1 MLTFHHLKGNVLD
14 AIAALIGDRLS
25 GGAFSKLRGQW
36 ELAESMAITEMP
48 IHQDKLAKIR
58 PNFRGHWFH
67 LLKCA
72 DEYIGFAISTPIG
85 PAETDWMIE
94 SVSVAK
100 LSKQIA
106 RAITWIDKHLDD
118 GTVRILVDQRHHLH
132 ALTID
137 NGEQMWAVVAHL
149 PRKIAIRKRV
159 IYPWPKLLDLLTKES
174 PVCGIS
180 ARRRAATSE
189 SLREHS
195 TKTSSEHSGLPGR
208 GRESVSRH
216 SRDK

>member
-1 MLTFHHLKGNVLD
+1 MCTRSIPARVTARHGSIIRCSNKHTVQVGGRRHGSVSPEDDSMLTFNQPKDNVLD

-25 GGAFSKLRGQW
+25 SGIWSNL
-36 ELAESMAITEMP
+36 
-48 IHQDKLAKIR
+48 
-58 PNFRGHWFH
+58 RGHWFH

-72 DEYIGFAISTPIG
+72 DEYVGFTISTPIG

-100 LSKQIA
+100 LSNQIA
-106 RAITWIDKHLDD
+106 RAVTWIDKHLDD

-137 NGEQMWAVVAHL
+137 NGEQMWAVVADL
-149 PRKIAIRKRV
+149 PRKIPIRKRV
-159 IYPWPKLLDLLTKES
+159 IYPWTKLLDLLSQEP

-180 ARRRAATSE
+180 ARGAFAT
-189 SLREHS
+189 
-195 TKTSSEHSGLPGR
+195 
-208 GRESVSRH
+208 
-216 SRDK
+216 

>member
-1 MLTFHHLKGNVLD
+1 MLTFNQPKDNVLD

-25 GGAFSKLRGQW
+25 SGIFSKLRGHW

-48 IHQDKLAKIR
+48 IHQYEPPKTR

-72 DEYIGFAISTPIG
+72 DEYVGFAISTPIG

-100 LSKQIA
+100 LSNQIA
-106 RAITWIDKHLDD
+106 RTVTWIDKHLDD

-137 NGEQMWAVVAHL
+137 NGEQMWAVVADL
-149 PRKIAIRKRV
+149 PRKIPIRKRV
-159 IYPWPKLLDLLTKES
+159 IYPWPKLLDLLSQEP

-180 ARRRAATSE
+180 ARGAFATSDVA
-189 SLREHS
+189 
-195 TKTSSEHSGLPGR
+195 KQGGQ
-208 GRESVSRH
+208 
-216 SRDK
+216 